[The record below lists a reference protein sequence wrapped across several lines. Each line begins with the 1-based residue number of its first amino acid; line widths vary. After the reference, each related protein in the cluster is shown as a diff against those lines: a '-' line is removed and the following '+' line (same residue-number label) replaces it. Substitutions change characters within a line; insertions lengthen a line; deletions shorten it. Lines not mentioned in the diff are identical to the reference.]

1 MYLRDTLMITVV
13 FILGACG
20 ERATEPA
27 VDGAPPQPDT
37 GVLGNNTTCT
47 KADPISLY
55 SGIASISGSTATS
68 INEYGTSI
76 NCGSS
81 VSLMRAPQ
89 RYYHIT
95 LTQGKSYKFT
105 LSPDYSSARLYL
117 FTGCGTARINVDCAS
132 KGATGDV
139 SASISKGSSRT
150 ILFTPPKDGKY
161 YLAVDGTSTS
171 TTSGAGDFQL
181 GVEEFKAPDNS
192 ACSKAEAIKLSG
204 GKIKLVGTTE
214 GAKNEFGTGINCGST
229 SSAFP
234 GNQVYYKVALTGGK
248 TYLFSFTPLYSF
260 GRIYIFRTTCTEM
273 AINAD
278 CSSDGATGDV
288 MTSSGFKGNTSL
300 VQFAPTSSGTYTVAV
315 DSSSANYSGA
325 FELAVE
331 EFKPPTNGA
340 CAAASPVA
348 LSGGKAT
355 IKGSTFGSKNEFG
368 EQIKCGSTSADG
380 PQVYYKLGL
389 TPGQTY
395 KFALKP
401 SFSAKLYLFG
411 DHCDPTKIDV
421 DCSSGGASGEYGYF
435 FSSSTSPPI
444 YFKATSSAHK
454 LAVDSSGDNYFGPF
468 DLDIDEFTPA
478 VNGAC
483 AAPQTVT
490 LGSGTT
496 TINGDTTAIPNE
508 FGTAINCGN
517 YSTILKSSQVYF
529 AFSLTGAKVY
539 TFTLTP
545 DYSSAR
551 FYLFGSTCDYTS
563 INSACG
569 SKGLSGFVS
578 EYVSKGQ
585 TKSMT
590 FSPTTTGNYTLAVD
604 GTSTSSYAYGK
615 FKLEITTK

>member
-1 MYLRDTLMITVV
+1 MYRAKTAFFIVTLT
-13 FILGACG
+13 LSACG

-37 GVLGNNTTCT
+37 GVLGDNTTCA

-55 SGIASISGSTATS
+55 AGIASISGSTATS

-95 LTQGKSYKFT
+95 LTKGKSYKFT

-117 FTGCGTARINVDCAS
+117 FTACGTAQINVDCAS

-139 SASISKGSSRT
+139 SRSIFKSSAGT
-150 ILFTPPKDGKY
+150 ILFSPPKDGKY

-171 TTSGAGDFQL
+171 TTSGSGDFQL
-181 GVEEFKAPDNS
+181 GVEEFKAPDNTS
-192 ACSKAEAIKLSG
+192 CSKAKSVAFSG
-204 GKIKLVGTTE
+204 GKLKVIGTTE
-214 GAKNEFGTGINCGST
+214 GAKNEFGTGINCGGT
-229 SSAFP
+229 GAFP
-234 GNQVYYKVALTGGK
+234 GNQVYYKVALSAGK
-248 TYLFSFTPLYSF
+248 TYLVSFTPQYSF
-260 GRIYIFRTTCTEM
+260 ARIYLFRTTCTEA

-278 CSSDGATGDV
+278 CSSDGKTGDV
-288 MTSSGFKGNTSL
+288 MTSGGFKGKTSL
-300 VQFAPTSSGTYTVAV
+300 VQFTPTSSGTYTIAV
-315 DSSSANYSGA
+315 DASSANYSGA
-325 FELAVE
+325 FELAME
-331 EFKPPTNGA
+331 EFKPPTNGT
-340 CAAASPVA
+340 CSAASPVA

-368 EQIKCGSTSADG
+368 EQVKCGSTSADG
-380 PQVYYKLGL
+380 PQVYYNLGL
-389 TPGQTY
+389 TPGKTY

-401 SFSAKLYLFG
+401 SFSAKLYIFG
-411 DHCDPTKIDV
+411 DHCDPAKIDV
-421 DCSSGGASGEYGYF
+421 DCSSNGASGEYGYF
-435 FSSSTSPPI
+435 FSGSSLSQPI
-444 YFKATSSAHK
+444 YFKASGTNHK
-454 LAVDSSGDNYFGPF
+454 LAVDSSGDNYFGAF
-468 DLDIDEFTPA
+468 DLDITEFTPA
-478 VNGAC
+478 LNGSC
-483 AAPQTVT
+483 SGPQPVT
-490 LGSGTT
+490 LTAGTT

-529 AFSLTGAKVY
+529 AFTLTGGSSY
-539 TFTLTP
+539 TFSLTP

-551 FYLFGSTCDYTS
+551 FYLFGTTCDYTS

-569 SKGLSGFVS
+569 SKGQSGFVS
-578 EYVSKGQ
+578 TYVSKGQ

-590 FSPTTTGNYTLAVD
+590 FSPTTTGTYTLAID

-615 FKLEITTK
+615 FKLEVSTK

>member
-1 MYLRDTLMITVV
+1 MCSKNTLMITAA
-13 FILGACG
+13 FILCACG

-37 GVLGNNTTCT
+37 GVLGDNTTCT

-89 RYYHIT
+89 RYYLIT
-95 LTQGKSYKFT
+95 L
-105 LSPDYSSARLYL
+105 
-117 FTGCGTARINVDCAS
+117 
-132 KGATGDV
+132 
-139 SASISKGSSRT
+139 
-150 ILFTPPKDGKY
+150 
-161 YLAVDGTSTS
+161 
-171 TTSGAGDFQL
+171 
-181 GVEEFKAPDNS
+181 
-192 ACSKAEAIKLSG
+192 
-204 GKIKLVGTTE
+204 
-214 GAKNEFGTGINCGST
+214 
-229 SSAFP
+229 
-234 GNQVYYKVALTGGK
+234 
-248 TYLFSFTPLYSF
+248 
-260 GRIYIFRTTCTEM
+260 
-273 AINAD
+273 
-278 CSSDGATGDV
+278 
-288 MTSSGFKGNTSL
+288 
-300 VQFAPTSSGTYTVAV
+300 
-315 DSSSANYSGA
+315 
-325 FELAVE
+325 
-331 EFKPPTNGA
+331 
-340 CAAASPVA
+340 
-348 LSGGKAT
+348 
-355 IKGSTFGSKNEFG
+355 
-368 EQIKCGSTSADG
+368 
-380 PQVYYKLGL
+380 
-389 TPGQTY
+389 
-395 KFALKP
+395 
-401 SFSAKLYLFG
+401 
-411 DHCDPTKIDV
+411 
-421 DCSSGGASGEYGYF
+421 
-435 FSSSTSPPI
+435 
-444 YFKATSSAHK
+444 
-454 LAVDSSGDNYFGPF
+454 
-468 DLDIDEFTPA
+468 
-478 VNGAC
+478 
-483 AAPQTVT
+483 T